1 MLRRAFYA
9 ERAPLAGWLH
19 TIADAM
25 VTALRSFAERYGA
38 TIATELAQSA
48 EAMVVPPVAPN
59 PTSRIG
65 CARMR
70 F

>member
-38 TIATELAQSA
+38 TIATELAQW
-48 EAMVVPPVAPN
+48 
-59 PTSRIG
+59 
-65 CARMR
+65 
-70 F
+70 